1 MSEREAAPGPDG
13 SGAAGAPGSEA
24 DDAPASTA
32 GDAPAAPG
40 SSVDDAPGSTAPTS
54 PAPGS
59 SATDWRSRRREAADA
74 HEAALRARR
83 QAESARARELIARFV
98 ADART
103 RGVAPEPL
111 QAQGYGGRG
120 RYRTPLQGW
129 YLRRDRT
136 VAIGTDGGF
145 YVLTVPPSLSARLR
159 GVRPEPQDPPLVIG
173 AGGKDG
179 ESLDLPVALARALG
193 DEPA

>member
-1 MSEREAAPGPDG
+1 MSERDAPSDPAGPDG
-13 SGAAGAPGSEA
+13 AVAPGESPRA
-24 DDAPASTA
+24 DGEHPGAVPHDAPPPPST
-32 GDAPAAPG
+32 PADRA
-40 SSVDDAPGSTAPTS
+40 A
-54 PAPGS
+54 
-59 SATDWRSRRREAADA
+59 DWRSRRREAADA

-98 ADART
+98 ADARD

-111 QAQGYGGRG
+111 HAQGYGGRG

-136 VAIGTDGGF
+136 VAVGTDGGF
-145 YVLTVPPSLSARLR
+145 YVLTVPPSLAARLR

-193 DEPA
+193 DDPT